1 MNDLGSCRSYKGGLY
16 LAGPMSGIPNHN
28 YPAFNAAAFDLRGR
42 GFHVV
47 SPAELHADFETN
59 PKPYEDYL
67 RADLIAL
74 LGTAAVVV
82 LPGWE
87 QSNGAR
93 LEVTVARALGML
105 VWEYEPQH
113 EDVAS

>member
-1 MNDLGSCRSYKGGLY
+1 MFKTSERVDPSSSPRLK
-16 LAGPMSGIPNHN
+16 AG
-28 YPAFNAAAFDLRGR
+28 
-42 GFHVV
+42 
-47 SPAELHADFETN
+47 N
-59 PKPYEDYL
+59 PR

-105 VWEYEPQH
+105 IWEYEPQH
-113 EDVAS
+113 TEAAS